1 MATKNSMV
9 VPLDVIPVLD
19 DPPTA
24 KNTSS
29 ESGRTATSIIFSAPV
44 PPRDQANTRVPSI
57 YDILIIP
64 MSHYAPGL

>member
-24 KNTSS
+24 KKTSS
-29 ESGRTATSIIFSAPV
+29 ESGRTAISIIFSAPV
-44 PPRDQANTRVPSI
+44 PPRDQANTKDPSI
-57 YDILIIP
+57 YDIFIIP
-64 MSHYAPGL
+64 MSHCAPGL